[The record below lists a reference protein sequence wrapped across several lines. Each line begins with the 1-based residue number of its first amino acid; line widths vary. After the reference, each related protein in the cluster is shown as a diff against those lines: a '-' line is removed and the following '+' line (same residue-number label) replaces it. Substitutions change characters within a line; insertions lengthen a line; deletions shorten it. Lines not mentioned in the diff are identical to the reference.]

1 MASFASEGFTYL
13 ALSFLIVCIRLLIRI
28 RQAGISNLFADDY
41 LMIVALLPYTTE
53 TILAYMVGQRF
64 NGLTNSGMTDA
75 ERASLSVDS
84 EEYGWR
90 VGGSK
95 IQVAGWCVYVSVIW
109 SIKASLCAFYSRL
122 TVSFPFLPLLHAQL
136 TSKGNRQRLP
146 HTHPHRIHR
155 HRCHLDRPH
164 PLPAAQLPALQRVL
178 ADQS

>member
-13 ALSFLIVCIRLLIRI
+13 ALSFAIVIIRLLIRI

-53 TILAYMVGQRF
+53 TILAYMVGKRF
-64 NGLTNSGMTDA
+64 HGLTNSGMTDA
-75 ERASLSVDS
+75 ERAGLSVDS
-84 EEYGWR
+84 DEYAWR

-122 TVSFPFLPLLHAQL
+122 TVSLSFPFFFYA
-136 TSKGNRQRLP
+136 
-146 HTHPHRIHR
+146 
-155 HRCHLDRPH
+155 RPT
-164 PLPAAQLPALQRVL
+164 
-178 ADQS
+178 DSS